1 MTRHNQMLY
10 IRMSWIG
17 TRRI

>member
-1 MTRHNQMLY
+1 MTRQDLRLY